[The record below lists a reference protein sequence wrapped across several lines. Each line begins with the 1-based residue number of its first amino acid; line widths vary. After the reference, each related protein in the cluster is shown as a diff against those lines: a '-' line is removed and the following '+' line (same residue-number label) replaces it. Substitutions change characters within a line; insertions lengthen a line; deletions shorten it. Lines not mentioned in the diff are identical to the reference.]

1 MKCIFVTYIEKEDI
15 NQNTF
20 PEMPLESSKPI
31 KTKPVLFP
39 QLPDEYFK
47 LLQITKKLTKHP
59 SYDLKN

>member
-1 MKCIFVTYIEKEDI
+1 MEKEDI

-47 LLQITKKLTKHP
+47 LLQITKKLTEHP
-59 SYDLKN
+59 SYDLKK